1 MSSPGQGAVTAVFFD
16 LETSD
21 AQPIGQILNYSF
33 IAVDEQWNPVSECSG
48 SIRISRLQLPR
59 AGAIAANRIQVL
71 QHRAANYPTEA
82 ESARRIITYL
92 EDLTRQVRG
101 QLSLV
106 GYNSVRFDIPYLR
119 TTLIRNG
126 LSPYANGRL
135 SNCDLLLL
143 CRKLAATRADFPR
156 VPGSPRDKSDGPPR
170 RSLSLATLTTEFGLL
185 SGAQAHESRADVLL
199 TIQLAKLISE
209 KFGVDV
215 RRFQAYDFGDFHQGQ
230 QRGAVVV
237 GIEPSYEMNS
247 SELGVPVPYALLDA
261 DHRSALWIDLQQF
274 KSGNLTRAI
283 RYTNAKSGMALFQH
297 PERSPTDED
306 LSVAK
311 AALDAL
317 KGTTLKSYFTTSTCD
332 IEQDIYRLD
341 FDAISALGQ
350 AIWGGDRAP
359 LEQLNNRDATVL
371 FARWRLMNLGED
383 GRALSDREQTALT
396 QQLVQYAGYRYGGKL
411 KLRKVDRPEDS
422 PDGDLPRFHPELS
435 VLLSEIEATAVQNPG
450 ETADLMAAL
459 REFYQDSEIVR
470 VAPHLV
476 GGLQVAAG

>member
-1 MSSPGQGAVTAVFFD
+1 
-16 LETSD
+16 
-21 AQPIGQILNYSF
+21 
-33 IAVDEQWNPVSECSG
+33 
-48 SIRISRLQLPR
+48 
-59 AGAIAANRIQVL
+59 
-71 QHRAANYPTEA
+71 
-82 ESARRIITYL
+82 
-92 EDLTRQVRG
+92 
-101 QLSLV
+101 
-106 GYNSVRFDIPYLR
+106 
-119 TTLIRNG
+119 
-126 LSPYANGRL
+126 
-135 SNCDLLLL
+135 
-143 CRKLAATRADFPR
+143 
-156 VPGSPRDKSDGPPR
+156 
-170 RSLSLATLTTEFGLL
+170 
-185 SGAQAHESRADVLL
+185 VLL
-199 TIQLAKLISE
+199 TIKLAKLISE